1 MPMETTKSPASD
13 PLEDLQPAPEAPATK
28 AEAIRRA
35 RFQNL
40 IWRKATAESTH
51 LVRAQSGG
59 PTPPQPDV
67 PVEWLKEL
75 DHH

>member
-1 MPMETTKSPASD
+1 MVKPLAS
-13 PLEDLQPAPEAPATK
+13 QPAKLPSRPTPPVTDPEFV
-28 AEAIRRA
+28 RRA

-40 IWRKATAESTH
+40 IWRHEKAVSTH
-51 LVRAQSGG
+51 LVSGSSAG
-59 PTPPQPDV
+59 PDVAKPDV